1 MITPT
6 INKWAH
12 APIIGVIIH
21 SITGFSS
28 LENIKRNNSKHLKN
42 GVRHHTWWKA
52 RIPNCIS

>member
-1 MITPT
+1 MITPMMGAC
-6 INKWAH
+6 AH
-12 APIIGVIIH
+12 LFIVGVIIH

-52 RIPNCIS
+52 RIPN